1 MWLDLE
7 QLTDYL
13 FVTVI
18 DLWTLVITEFLKIT
32 GEQEGFPG
40 NFLADKFNDIPEA
53 IRYCICKNNHSLK
66 LTLTCRIFLST
77 TG

>member
-1 MWLDLE
+1 MRLDLE
-7 QLTDYL
+7 QLPDYL

-18 DLWTLVITEFLKIT
+18 DLWTLVIAEFRKII
-32 GEQEGFPG
+32 GEKESFPG
-40 NFLADKFNDIPEA
+40 NFLTDKFCDIPES

-66 LTLTCRIFLST
+66 LMLTCCIFLST

>member
-1 MWLDLE
+1 MRLDLE

-18 DLWTLVITEFLKIT
+18 DLWTLVIAEFRKII
-32 GEQEGFPG
+32 GEQESFPR
-40 NFLADKFNDIPEA
+40 NFLADKVSDIPEA
-53 IRYCICKNNHSLK
+53 IRYCICKNNHRLK
-66 LTLTCRIFLST
+66 LKVTCHIFLST